1 MLDYCYYE
9 INSIYHSNRKIFDTI
24 FRDFQQLQQSSGL
37 VVNTISKLLGKN
49 RRHRLLVLLLERK
62 LTDAAHA
69 SGAASCAAGAGGRG

>member
-1 MLDYCYYE
+1 MK
-9 INSIYHSNRKIFDTI
+9 SIAYIILTEKYLIQF